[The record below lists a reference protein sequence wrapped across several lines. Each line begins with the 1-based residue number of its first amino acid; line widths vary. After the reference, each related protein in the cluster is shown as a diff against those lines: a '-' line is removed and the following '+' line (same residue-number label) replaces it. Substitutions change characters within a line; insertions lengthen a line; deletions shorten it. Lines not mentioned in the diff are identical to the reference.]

1 MRKRGHDAQRELG
14 FPLDYESRGYA
25 YLERENATL
34 LALLE
39 RHALGAA
46 SRPRILDVG
55 CGAGANARGVKAR
68 RPDAE
73 IVGVEPDPAAARL
86 ATAACD
92 RVVIGTL

>member
-1 MRKRGHDAQRELG
+1 MRKG

-25 YLERENATL
+25 YVERENATL

-39 RHALGAA
+39 RHVLGRA

-55 CGAGANARGVKAR
+55 CGAGANARAVKAR

-73 IVGVEPDPAAARL
+73 IVGVEPNPAAARL

-92 RVVIGTL
+92 RRPAR